1 VALRDPDRQRALAR
15 EFLEHRVTVRAAEQR
30 VRTLRAQTP
39 PSDPSPAASSSVAD
53 ADLHRLESVMT
64 DLLGCQFRLDTS
76 RGVAEI
82 AYYGDLE
89 ILQGVLERLGYRS

>member
-1 VALRDPDRQRALAR
+1 
-15 EFLEHRVTVRAAEQR
+15 
-30 VRTLRAQTP
+30 
-39 PSDPSPAASSSVAD
+39 
-53 ADLHRLESVMT
+53 MT